1 MKIAILNGSP
11 KGMNSVTMQYM
22 KYLENRFSE
31 HSFSYLTV
39 AGRIGVLERRPEELA
54 RVIEE
59 VRTSDLVFWA
69 FPLYY
74 MLCCSQYKRFIEL
87 LYEEGRDSFRGIP
100 AAALTTSIKFY
111 DHTAHNYI
119 REVCRDLG
127 MPFCGGYSAES
138 SDLFKEE
145 ERQRLKG
152 FFESVTE
159 RVETRRFYQ
168 EPIGIA
174 DSEPLEYCPGGA
186 DPVATEGKWLVL
198 ADLKG
203 SGHNLRNM
211 VNRFMGASGNR
222 AELVDIS
229 RIDFKPCTGCCRCG
243 PDNICTFGDDNF
255 VKLHRDRVMKAD
267 VILIAGEIRD
277 RYLSS
282 TWKRFFDRSFYM
294 GHTPSLKGKQAGF
307 LISGSLSS
315 RQNLKEILVSWAEF
329 QGVGMADIV
338 TDETPSSEDL
348 DMAIDS
354 LVASLERNRARGYFP
369 PDTFR
374 HVGGMKLFRD
384 YIWGELRPLFQ
395 ADHRYYRK
403 NGLYDFPQNSFRTR
417 IINLILPPIL
427 KLPPVKRK
435 MLQKMPGAMT
445 MRFRKIVSP
454 ES

>member
-1 MKIAILNGSP
+1 MKIAVLNGSP

-22 KYLENRFSE
+22 KYLENRFTE

-54 RVIEE
+54 EAIKE
-59 VRTSDLVFWA
+59 VSGSDLVFWA

-87 LYEEGRDSFRGIP
+87 LFEEGKDTFRGIP

-119 REVCRDLG
+119 RGICSDLG

-145 ERQRLKG
+145 ERHRLRG
-152 FFESVTE
+152 FFKSVIE
-159 RVETRRFYQ
+159 RVENGRFLQ
-168 EPIGIA
+168 DTGRTA
-174 DSEPLEYCPGGA
+174 DPELLKYCPGDA
-186 DPVATEGKWLVL
+186 EPVPTDGKWLVL

-203 SGHNLRNM
+203 SGDNLRNM

-222 AELVDIS
+222 AELMDIS
-229 RIDFKPCTGCCRCG
+229 RIDFKPCTGCCRCA
-243 PDNICTFGDDNF
+243 PDNVCMFGEDNY
-255 VKLHRDRVMKAD
+255 VKLHRDRVMRAD
-267 VILIAGEIRD
+267 VIVIAGEIRD

-282 TWKRFFDRSFYM
+282 IWKRFFDRSFYM

-329 QGVGMADIV
+329 QGMGMADIV
-338 TDETPSSEDL
+338 TDEAPCSEEL
-348 DMAIDS
+348 DTAIDS
-354 LVASLERNRARGYFP
+354 MVESLESSRASGYIP
-369 PDTFR
+369 PETFR
-374 HVGGMKLFRD
+374 HVGGAKLFRD

-403 NGLYDFPQNSFRTR
+403 NGLYDFPQKSFRTR
-417 IINLILPPIL
+417 IMNLLLPPIL
-427 KLPPVKRK
+427 KFPPVKRK
-435 MLQKMPGAMT
+435 MLEKMPGAMT
-445 MRFRKIVSP
+445 MRFRKIVSS